1 MKVAANGVELF
12 CRIEGQGD
20 SALVMHG
27 GLGADHTVFVNSPFN
42 KLANQL
48 KLIYY
53 DHRCNGRSAC
63 PGIET
68 MSHDNLAS
76 DAEAI
81 RQALELGEITVIGHS
96 YGGITGLEY
105 ALRFQSNLRRLILIT
120 TAPSFETLKEAR
132 IVAKKRAPELMPIVE
147 KALDA
152 NVDSD
157 AEFQKILTDLA
168 PLYCY
173 NFAQFEYMLSEAT
186 KDLVPKAKA
195 FRHSFKNLMPQ
206 YDVRDQLGNITIPV
220 LIICG
225 RYDWITPVSQSL
237 LMHDKLPNSELVIF
251 ENSAHWV
258 YVEESE
264 LFLETVGNWLNRT

>member
-1 MKVAANGVELF
+1 MKVAANDVELF
-12 CRIEGQGD
+12 CRIEGEGD
-20 SALVMHG
+20 PALVMHG

-68 MSHDNLAS
+68 MSHYNLAN

-81 RQALELGEITVIGHS
+81 REVLELQDITVIGHS

-120 TAPSFETLKEAR
+120 TAPSFETLREAR
-132 IVAKKRAPELMPIVE
+132 IVVKKRAPELMPIVE

-152 NVDSD
+152 NVDTD
-157 AEFQKILTDLA
+157 AEFHKLLTDLA

-173 NFAQFEYMLSEAT
+173 NFAQFEHMLSEAT
-186 KDLVPKAKA
+186 KDLVPKAEA
-195 FRHSFKNLMPQ
+195 FRHSFKNLIPQ
-206 YDVRDQLGNITIPV
+206 YDVRDQLVDITVPV

-225 RYDWITPVSQSL
+225 RHDWITPVSQSL
-237 LMHDKLPNSELVIF
+237 LMHDKLTNSELVIF

-258 YVEESE
+258 YIEEE
-264 LFLETVGNWLNRT
+264 ALFLKTIEDWLDRT

>member
-20 SALVMHG
+20 PALVMHG

-63 PGIET
+63 PGVET
-68 MSHDNLAS
+68 MSHDNLAC
-76 DAEAI
+76 DAEAL
-81 RQALELGEITVIGHS
+81 RESLELGETTVIGHS

-105 ALRFQSNLRRLILIT
+105 GLRYQSNLRRLILIT

-132 IVAKKRAPELMPIVE
+132 VIAKKRAPELMPIVE

-157 AEFQKILTDLA
+157 ADFQQILTDLA

-173 NFAQFEYMLSEAT
+173 NFARFENVLAEAT
-186 KDLVPKAKA
+186 KDMVPKAQA
-195 FRHSFKNLMPQ
+195 FRHSFRSLMPQ
-206 YDVRDQLGNITIPV
+206 YDVREQLANITVPV

-225 RYDWITPVSQSL
+225 RHDWITPVSQSL

-258 YVEESE
+258 YIEEE
-264 LFLETVGNWLNRT
+264 ALFLKTVDEWLERT

>member
-1 MKVAANGVELF
+1 MKVAANGVGLF

-20 SALVMHG
+20 PALVMHG

-81 RQALELGEITVIGHS
+81 REALELGEITVIGHS

-105 ALRFQSNLRRLILIT
+105 ALRYQSNLRRLILIT

-132 IVAKKRAPELMPIVE
+132 VIAKTRAPELMPIVE

-157 AEFQKILTDLA
+157 ADFQQILTDLA

-173 NFAQFEYMLSEAT
+173 NFAQFENVLSEAT
-186 KDLVPKAKA
+186 KDMVPKAQA
-195 FRHSFKNLMPQ
+195 FRHSFRSLMPQ
-206 YDVRDQLGNITIPV
+206 YDVREQLANITLPV

-225 RYDWITPVSQSL
+225 RHDWITPVSQSS

-258 YVEESE
+258 YIEEE
-264 LFLETVGNWLNRT
+264 ALFLQTVNDWLDRT

>member
-1 MKVAANGVELF
+1 
-12 CRIEGQGD
+12 
-20 SALVMHG
+20 
-27 GLGADHTVFVNSPFN
+27 
-42 KLANQL
+42 
-48 KLIYY
+48 
-53 DHRCNGRSAC
+53 
-63 PGIET
+63 

-81 RQALELGEITVIGHS
+81 REELELKDITVIGHS

-105 ALRFQSNLRRLILIT
+105 ALRYQSNLRRLILIT

-132 IVAKKRAPELMPIVE
+132 VIAKKRAPELMPIVE

-157 AEFQKILTDLA
+157 ADFHQILTDLA

-173 NFAQFEYMLSEAT
+173 NFAQFENVLSEAT
-186 KDLVPKAKA
+186 KDMVPKAQA
-195 FRHSFKNLMPQ
+195 FRHSFRSLMPQ
-206 YDVRDQLGNITIPV
+206 YDVREQLVNITVPV

-225 RYDWITPVSQSL
+225 RHDWITPVSQSL

-258 YVEESE
+258 YIEEE
-264 LFLETVGNWLNRT
+264 ALFLNTVNDWLDRT

>member
-1 MKVAANGVELF
+1 MKVAANRVELF

-20 SALVMHG
+20 PALVMHG

-81 RQALELGEITVIGHS
+81 REELELKDITVIGHS

-105 ALRFQSNLRRLILIT
+105 AIRYQSNLRRLILIT

-132 IVAKKRAPELMPIVE
+132 VIAKKREPGLMPIVE

-157 AEFQKILTDLA
+157 TDFQQILTDLA

-173 NFAQFEYMLSEAT
+173 NFAQFENVLSEAT
-186 KDLVPKAKA
+186 KDIVPKAQA
-195 FRHSFKNLMPQ
+195 FRHSFRSLMPQ
-206 YDVRDQLGNITIPV
+206 YDVRDQLVNITVPV

-225 RYDWITPVSQSL
+225 RHDWITPVSQSL

-258 YVEESE
+258 YIEEE
-264 LFLETVGNWLNRT
+264 ALFLETIDDWLDRT

>member
-1 MKVAANGVELF
+1 MELF

-20 SALVMHG
+20 PALVMHG

-42 KLANQL
+42 NLANQL

-81 RQALELGEITVIGHS
+81 REALELREVTVIGHS

-147 KALDA
+147 KMLDA

-173 NFAQFEYMLSEAT
+173 NFVQFEHMLSEAT

-195 FRHSFKNLMPQ
+195 FRHSFKSLMPE
-206 YDVRDQLGNITIPV
+206 YDVRDQLVNIAVPV

-225 RYDWITPVSQSL
+225 RHDWITPVSQSL

-258 YVEESE
+258 YIEEE
-264 LFLETVGNWLNRT
+264 ALFLETIDDWLDRT

>member
-20 SALVMHG
+20 PALVMHG

-81 RQALELGEITVIGHS
+81 REALELGDITVIGHS

-105 ALRFQSNLRRLILIT
+105 ALRYQSNLRRLILIT

-132 IVAKKRAPELMPIVE
+132 VIAKKRAPELMPIVE

-157 AEFQKILTDLA
+157 ADFQQILTDLA

-173 NFAQFEYMLSEAT
+173 NFAQFENVLSEAT
-186 KDLVPKAKA
+186 KDMVPKAQA
-195 FRHSFKNLMPQ
+195 FRHSFRSLMPQ
-206 YDVRDQLGNITIPV
+206 YDVREQLVNITVPV

-225 RYDWITPVSQSL
+225 RHDWITPVSQSL

-258 YVEESE
+258 YIEEE
-264 LFLETVGNWLNRT
+264 ALFLNTVNAWLDRT